1 MTAKCPCSI
10 LVLIRQFVNFTV
22 TFSSI
27 LYNIYINSR
36 LSVTSDYGSILAM
49 LLGSSRNGRLE
60 LARLL
65 VPTTSG
71 TVSVIQKDGKRRL
84 TAPGSFNTCPMY
96 EGQRCILSAST
107 MLLWYTGPPSLGLDP
122 KDSEILGLKACR
134 RLFVNL
140 TQLGLDPP
148 TTQLTVQATS
158 NCTAL
163 V

>member
-27 LYNIYINSR
+27 LYKIYINSR

-96 EGQRCILSAST
+96 EGQRCILR
-107 MLLWYTGPPSLGLDP
+107 PPSLGLDP